1 MHLFYDLPNIQLR
14 LNIFLHRQRAALLP
28 LSYEDAKLHDASFQ
42 NVHEH
47 LILLHVVPHRNHEIT
62 SARFLKRI
70 CPRIVPKDGIIFR
83 DLQNQSNN
91 FQARFVAGIYDII
104 PDGFLWNTGRCYS
117 RWAKGLAWHKQGQTG
132 TTRDCNPAKRKGP
145 RCILIHRGPL
155 GHALMVEA
163 GGVEPPSENIPR
175 KASTGLGQEQ
185 ISPPCSPLTGHRA
198 AIPPVQI
205 SWKLPAG
212 AKLHQ
217 PDAMSPAGRIRRR
230 PV

>member
-1 MHLFYDLPNIQLR
+1 MHLFCDLPNIQLR
-14 LNIFLHRQRAALLP
+14 LDIFLGRQRAALLP
-28 LSYEDAKLHDASFQ
+28 LSYEDTKLYDASFQ
-42 NVHEH
+42 NVQEH

-91 FQARFVAGIYDII
+91 FRARFVAGIYDII
-104 PDGFLWNTGRCYS
+104 PDGFLWNTGRCYF
-117 RWAKGLAWHKQGQTG
+117 RWAEGLAWHKQGQTG

-145 RCILIHRGPL
+145 RCILVHRGPL

-217 PDAMSPAGRIRRR
+217 PDAMSPARRIRRR

>member
-1 MHLFYDLPNIQLR
+1 MRSPLCLPEGNLPENRSKGRNQRHHLSR
-14 LNIFLHRQRAALLP
+14 G
-28 LSYEDAKLHDASFQ
+28 
-42 NVHEH
+42 
-47 LILLHVVPHRNHEIT
+47 
-62 SARFLKRI
+62 KRI
-70 CPRIVPKDGIIFR
+70 GLFDEGKRDARINIDEGTLRGTANCP
-83 DLQNQSNN
+83 LE
-91 FQARFVAGIYDII
+91 
-104 PDGFLWNTGRCYS
+104 
-117 RWAKGLAWHKQGQTG
+117 
-132 TTRDCNPAKRKGP
+132 TRDCTPVKRKGP
-145 RCILIHRGPL
+145 RCILVHRGPL

-230 PV
+230 PL

>member
-1 MHLFYDLPNIQLR
+1 MGKPRLLSAWQRKSKDPRGIPHQTCLP
-14 LNIFLHRQRAALLP
+14 
-28 LSYEDAKLHDASFQ
+28 
-42 NVHEH
+42 V
-47 LILLHVVPHRNHEIT
+47 
-62 SARFLKRI
+62 AR
-70 CPRIVPKDGIIFR
+70 PV
-83 DLQNQSNN
+83 
-91 FQARFVAGIYDII
+91 
-104 PDGFLWNTGRCYS
+104 S
-117 RWAKGLAWHKQGQTG
+117 RMG
-132 TTRDCNPAKRKGP
+132 TTNTAGNKKAR
-145 RCILIHRGPL
+145 RCILVHRGPL

-217 PDAMSPAGRIRRR
+217 PDAMSPAGRISVGPSDVTINVVRCLAVFRQRKRSRNRCWQLLLCRFLRGQRRLDLQLWFPHPR
-230 PV
+230 RNQCAPNWEVLL